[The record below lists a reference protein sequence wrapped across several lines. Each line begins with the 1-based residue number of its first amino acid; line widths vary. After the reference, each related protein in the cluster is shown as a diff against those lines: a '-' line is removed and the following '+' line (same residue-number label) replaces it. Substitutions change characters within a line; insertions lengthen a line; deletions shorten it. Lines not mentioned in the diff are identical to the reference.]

1 MQGFL
6 GELDEDLLLASLE
19 EQMEELTEELKEK
32 KEEIADLIGSR
43 RKRLREK
50 LLREHPEM
58 TEYLEE
64 SRSHRMSGR
73 R

>member
-50 LLREHPEM
+50 LLREHLEM